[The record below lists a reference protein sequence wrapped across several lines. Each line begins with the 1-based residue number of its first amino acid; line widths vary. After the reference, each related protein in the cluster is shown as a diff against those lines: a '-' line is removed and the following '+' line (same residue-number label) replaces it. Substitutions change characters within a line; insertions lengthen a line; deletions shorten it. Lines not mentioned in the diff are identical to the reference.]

1 MSTDTEAAPNTQKD
15 EEGFSL
21 AEIVILADSG
31 ATVRDAAAAL
41 RARIAPMKVIVVD
54 ALDMRGETPTAEGAR
69 RVLWGASSDGH
80 CWRVTAD
87 LSALSGFYLA
97 DKA

>member
-1 MSTDTEAAPNTQKD
+1 MNTDTEVTPNTQ
-15 EEGFSL
+15 EGFSL
-21 AEIVILADSG
+21 AEIVLLADSG
-31 ATVRDAAAAL
+31 DTVREAAALL

-54 ALDMRGETPTAEGAR
+54 ALDMRGEAPTAEGAR

-80 CWRVTAD
+80 CWQVSAD